1 MARHEARVEHAPDMR
16 SPGLFKSNAPQG
28 IGGSGRLYVS
38 SGCRYRRVSL
48 HQHYRIRAQRAS
60 LAIIAIHSYVQLPS
74 KEDGTGTNGGVGLL
88 LYSTVMAS
96 SGLPGRISKRSRS
109 PENVPCLVAGAKRK
123 ILDLIIEWHSP
134 FGRRA
139 LACFV

>member
-1 MARHEARVEHAPDMR
+1 LNTLQTCGRR
-16 SPGLFKSNAPQG
+16 GCSNPMHLRELAVAGDYMHQAD
-28 IGGSGRLYVS
+28 VDTDV
-38 SGCRYRRVSL
+38 CRYINITAFAHSVLLSPSSPS
-48 HQHYRIRAQRAS
+48 IRTSNYPPKRN
-60 LAIIAIHSYVQLPS
+60 
-74 KEDGTGTNGGVGLL
+74 DRTGRDERWGGLL
-88 LYSTVMAS
+88 LYCTVMAS